1 MSTGG
6 PIFRVEVHVV
16 RTGALVQVAGVA
28 AVVRAAV
35 DNVRNG
41 DRDAVVVAVE
51 HVAVEASALV
61 GAFVVDA
68 ILLKF

>member
-35 DNVRNG
+35 DNVRNR
-41 DRDAVVVAVE
+41 DRNAVVIAV
-51 HVAVEASALV
+51 
-61 GAFVVDA
+61 
-68 ILLKF
+68 